1 MTDRATAGAIR
12 AVPLCVAVIALVGGT
27 TPVRARADAVAE
39 RPCTAYWNAAV
50 VVAGRVDSIQ
60 RTSSGRRL
68 TLAIVARFRTPAG
81 GGVID
86 GPTVTLDV
94 PSASPCASRF
104 RAGQEYL
111 VYADRVA
118 GGLSLTRCSRT
129 RALGDAAADVSYAQS
144 VSDGSAPAG
153 TINGRVVV
161 SARDLAGRI
170 AGPSVSVAGVAVRLS
185 AGGQQDQTLTNH
197 AGDFT
202 LASRGAATQ
211 TLSVDVPPHYYSES
225 TGATIDL
232 REPRACAD
240 VEFRLA
246 PDGRIAGRIVD
257 AERRPLA
264 GLTVELS
271 TITLA
276 QRRVAVTDRDG
287 RYQLTR
293 LPAGRFVV
301 AVAAG
306 APPVGGQPSRVFLPG
321 ATTIRAAMPIAV
333 AEGERVEAPEFRLPA
348 SVQYLA
354 ISGFVLDAD
363 GTPAE
368 GAHVYV
374 KGASEGDRIVGEPVA
389 ADFVGRFTIAVP
401 AGTGYVIFAERTRGT
416 RIDSS
421 DQVRLALPYVGH
433 AGQPIRLV
441 LQRRY

>member
-1 MTDRATAGAIR
+1 M
-12 AVPLCVAVIALVGGT
+12 PLCVAVIALVSGT
-27 TPVRARADAVAE
+27 TPVHARTDAVAE
-39 RPCTAYWNAAV
+39 RPCTAYWNAAAV
-50 VVAGRVDSIQ
+50 IAGRVDSIQ

-68 TLAIVARFRTPAG
+68 TLAIVERFRTPAG

-94 PSASPCASRF
+94 LSSSPCASRF

-129 RALGDAAADVSYAQS
+129 RALGDAAADVSYAQA
-144 VSDGSAPAG
+144 VSDGTAPAG

-170 AGPSVSVAGVAVRLS
+170 AGPAVSIAGVAVRLS
-185 AGGQQDQTLTNH
+185 AGGQQDQTVTNH

-202 LASRGAATQ
+202 LASRGAATHM
-211 TLSVDVPPHYYSES
+211 LSVDVPPHYYSES
-225 TGATIDL
+225 TVATIDL

-240 VEFRLA
+240 VEFALA

-257 AERRPLA
+257 SERRPLA

-271 TITLA
+271 TITPA

-287 RYQLTR
+287 RYRLTR
-293 LPAGRFVV
+293 LPPGRFLVV
-301 AVAAG
+301 VAAG
-306 APPVGGQPSRVFLPG
+306 APVGGKPSRVFLPG
-321 ATTIRAAMPIAV
+321 VSTVRAAMPIAV
-333 AEGERVEAPEFRLPA
+333 AEGDRVEAPEFRLPP